1 MINFIARNQATR
13 FSRKTTGDEF
23 AAWRFWPWNVC
34 VWVCFYQDADGK
46 QRPLLLLPSKSV
58 EVYRVPLEPADRPSE
73 RCDQMTIE
81 MGSVGQKTNQNYLGE
96 AMPEA
101 RDDLGFSFIHLHM
114 ASITVIHISMREI
127 FIHFFFIGRNGQ

>member
-1 MINFIARNQATR
+1 M
-13 FSRKTTGDEF
+13 
-23 AAWRFWPWNVC
+23 
-34 VWVCFYQDADGK
+34 WVCFYQDADGK

>member
-1 MINFIARNQATR
+1 MINFIARSQALR
-13 FSRKTTGDEF
+13 FPSKTHLLILLGDEF

-34 VWVCFYQDADGK
+34 GCVFFYQDADGK
-46 QRPLLLLPSKSV
+46 QRPLLLLPCKSV

-81 MGSVGQKTNQNYLGE
+81 MGSVGQKTNQNYWGE

-101 RDDLGFSFIHLHM
+101 RDDLGYLF
-114 ASITVIHISMREI
+114 AY
-127 FIHFFFIGRNGQ
+127 G